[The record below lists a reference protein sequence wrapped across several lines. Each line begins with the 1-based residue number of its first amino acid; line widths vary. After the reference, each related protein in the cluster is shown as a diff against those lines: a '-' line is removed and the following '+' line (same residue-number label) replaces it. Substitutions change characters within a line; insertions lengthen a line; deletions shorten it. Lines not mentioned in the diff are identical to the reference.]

1 MESPRYRLIGYT
13 TDGQMLFQDLD
24 YPSDAPQ
31 SYLLDAALHSCAS
44 NDCRIDGDKYFA
56 ITERHAEVRGL
67 LGRSLDKS
75 HDIS

>member
-1 MESPRYRLIGYT
+1 MDSPRYRFIGYT

-31 SYLLDAALHSCAS
+31 SYLPDAALQSCAS
-44 NDCRIDGDKYFA
+44 ADCRIDGEKYFA

-67 LGRSLDKS
+67 VARVVDPES
-75 HDIS
+75 